1 MARIP
6 FTLDGK
12 RSPTQQMVAGVKSAI
27 AARHWKPGDTL
38 PTAAEFKDALGTGG
52 YVPRTALRQLADEG
66 VVILKKHVGAVVA
79 TYNPQ
84 VQCLGRI
91 AFISSGRRESYYENV
106 HAFALQ
112 DIFEQAGWDLVH
124 IMTPRAG
131 DGKAD
136 TPVLSTLQRQ
146 LRQGIDFAICFTE
159 SRAVAAELD
168 KRHVRYIYEGGSGRE
183 FPNAIATINLE
194 IESQDCIEQLASF
207 WHQSRIRNVLVVDFD
222 HVMPRNV
229 LAAFAKHGMSL
240 RRLVVNHPRDGNYL
254 RDIQYASLN
263 AVANYF
269 ASEKRSGN
277 PPDAVFFYDDYLAAG
292 GLTAIAATGIR
303 ISEDMRV
310 ATLANKGFGPVWFKP
325 LTRLEYDPVGNAR
338 LIGNFVLKLLSGKNA
353 KPPRLTLKFIQ
364 GAT

>member
-6 FTLDGK
+6 FTLDTK
-12 RSPTQQMVAGVKSAI
+12 CNQTKQMVDGVKSAI

-66 VVILKKHVGAVVA
+66 VIILKKHVGAVVA
-79 TYNPQ
+79 PYNPQ

-124 IMTPRAG
+124 IMTPRVG

-136 TPVLSTLQRQ
+136 APVLSSLQRQ
-146 LRQGIDFAICFTE
+146 LKQGIDFAICFTE
-159 SRAVAAELD
+159 SREVAAELD
-168 KRHVRYIYEGGSGRE
+168 KSHVRYIYEGGSGRE

-194 IESQDCIEQLASF
+194 IESQDCTEQLASF
-207 WHQSRIRNVLVVDFD
+207 WHQSRVRNVLVVDFD

-229 LAAFAKHGMSL
+229 LAAFVQHGMSP

-254 RDIQYASLN
+254 LDIQQAGLN
-263 AVANYF
+263 AVANEF
-269 ASEKRSGN
+269 ASEKRRSN

-292 GLTAIAATGIR
+292 GLTALAAAGIH
-303 ISEDMRV
+303 IPEDMRV
-310 ATLANKGFGPVWFKP
+310 ATLANKGLGPVWFKP

-338 LIGNFVLKLLSGKNA
+338 LIGDFVLKLLSGKNA
-353 KPPRLTLKFIQ
+353 KPPCLTLRFIQ

>member
-6 FTLDGK
+6 FTLDTK
-12 RSPTQQMVAGVKSAI
+12 RNQTQQMVDGVKSAI

-66 VVILKKHVGAVVA
+66 VIILKKHVGAVVA
-79 TYNPQ
+79 PYNPQ

-124 IMTPRAG
+124 IMTPRAS

-136 TPVLSTLQRQ
+136 APVLSSLQRQ
-146 LRQGIDFAICFTE
+146 LKQGIDFAICFTE
-159 SRAVAAELD
+159 SREVAAEFD
-168 KRHVRYIYEGGSGRE
+168 KSHVRYIYEGGSGRE

-207 WHQSRIRNVLVVDFD
+207 WHQSRVWNVLVVDFD

-254 RDIQYASLN
+254 RDIQHASLN
-263 AVANYF
+263 AVANDF
-269 ASEKRSGN
+269 ASEKRRGN

-292 GLTAIAATGIR
+292 GLTALAATGIR
-303 ISEDMRV
+303 IPEDMRV
-310 ATLANKGFGPVWFKP
+310 ATLANKGLGPVWFKP

-338 LIGNFVLKLLSGKNA
+338 LIGDFVLKLLSGKNA